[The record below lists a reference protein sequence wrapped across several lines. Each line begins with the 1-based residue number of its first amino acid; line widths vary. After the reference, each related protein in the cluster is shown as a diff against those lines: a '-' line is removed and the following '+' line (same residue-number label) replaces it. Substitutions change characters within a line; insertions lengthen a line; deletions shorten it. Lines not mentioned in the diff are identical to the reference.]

1 MRLADDRR
9 SRVYENEG
17 IPRLVELVRK
27 ADVRIVD
34 VGCGAGANMKRLREA
49 GHEVV
54 GVTVSD
60 AEAAIVRSLG
70 FECAVCDVEREE
82 ILLSPASAD
91 ALLFSHVLEHVACPE
106 DVLRRCLRL
115 LRPGGG
121 VYAAFPNALQLR
133 QRLEFLRGRFEYAEA
148 GIMDRTHLRFFD
160 FESARRLLESA
171 GVEVSAHEAVGHFP
185 LGPVRPLLGPL
196 AARLDAAATRQWPG
210 LFGFHILAAGRWC
223 PESGPAA

>member
-1 MRLADDRR
+1 LADDRQ

-34 VGCGAGANMKRLREA
+34 VGCGTGANMRRLRER

-54 GVTVSD
+54 GVTVSE
-60 AEAAIVRSLG
+60 AEAAIVRALG
-70 FECAVCDVEREE
+70 LECAVCDLERDE
-82 ILLSPASAD
+82 IPLPHGSAD
-91 ALLFSHVLEHVACPE
+91 ALLFSHVLEHVASPE
-106 DVLRRCLRL
+106 GVLRRCLRL

-133 QRLEFLRGRFEYAEA
+133 QRLEFLRGRFEYAET

-185 LGPVRPLLGPL
+185 LGPIRPLLGSF
-196 AARLDAAATRQWPG
+196 AASLDVAVTRGWPG
-210 LFGFHILAAGRWC
+210 LFGFHILVAGRWR
-223 PESGPAA
+223 PSGGPAA